1 MIKFI
6 TPNETAL
13 RVEIMIDT
21 AKIPEQ
27 RKGVLIGKGGS
38 VKEEIESK
46 TKTKISIDDAVEIEG
61 EPLDVMKAKE
71 IVRAIGR
78 GFSPEK
84 AFRLLNE
91 EFRLIVISLG
101 QETGKRMRRMFSR
114 VIGREGKCKKKI
126 ELRTKTDICIYGKTI
141 SIIGEW
147 QDVEKAEEVIEL
159 LIEGKPHSYV
169 YKHLGEIT

>member
-1 MIKFI
+1 M
-6 TPNETAL
+6 
-13 RVEIMIDT
+13 MDS

-38 VKEEIESK
+38 VKEEIERE
-46 TKTKISIDDAVEIEG
+46 TRTKISIGDAVEIEG

-84 AFRLLNE
+84 AFRLMDD
-91 EFRLIVISLG
+91 EFRLVVISLG
-101 QETGKRMRRMFSR
+101 HETDKRMRRVFSR
-114 VIGREGKCKKKI
+114 IIGREGKCKKKI
-126 ELRTKTDICIYGKTI
+126 ELLTKTDICIYGKTI

-147 QDVEKAEEVIEL
+147 RDVEKAGEVIEL
-159 LIEGKPHSYV
+159 IIEGKPHSYV
-169 YKHLGEIT
+169 YRHLEEIT